1 MNIIKR
7 YVVIEHGFFLCQ
19 YPEIIQIIT
28 RDNPFYFGADIVF
41 AVMWFWFLSYMQFGI
56 IYVFVPLFCG
66 RLTCFR
72 IYHYSDST
80 DACTAVEIDDACVR
94 MT

>member
-7 YVVIEHGFFLCQ
+7 YVVIELGFFLCQ

-41 AVMWFWFLSYMQFGI
+41 S
-56 IYVFVPLFCG
+56 P
-66 RLTCFR
+66 
-72 IYHYSDST
+72 
-80 DACTAVEIDDACVR
+80 
-94 MT
+94 